1 MSGFTKLVPEIVD
14 SSIWNESAEI
24 RCVWIAMLA
33 TKDANGYVRGD
44 ARSIA
49 RKANVSV
56 DAASEALGL
65 FQKPDPSSH
74 TPDNEGRRIMPAPG
88 GWIVLNH
95 EIYRARDDIYRA
107 KTRER
112 VRRHRE
118 KMSSSES
125 DETLPETL
133 PKRDPSA
140 SASASG
146 SASGS
151 GEGESEG
158 KDEPDP
164 PRTVSRC
171 ELPAY
176 GEFKH
181 VHLSDEEH
189 AKLTTI
195 HGCDMLKQGISLLD
209 DYMESKGKRY
219 KNHYAVLKET
229 GWVWKRLKETGS
241 KPGGERA
248 ASPSMYE
255 LKAMLEVKEV
265 EWEQCKTSNRAD
277 SDAGRQLK
285 RRVQELKRQIGA
297 YYD

>member
-44 ARSIA
+44 ARSLA
-49 RKANVSV
+49 RKANVLLE
-56 DAASEALGL
+56 AATEALEL

-95 EIYRARDDIYRA
+95 EIYRARDDIYRER
-107 KTRER
+107 TRER
-112 VRRHRE
+112 VRKYRE
-118 KMSSSES
+118 KLGTSH
-125 DETLPETL
+125 DVTLPETL
-133 PKRDPSA
+133 PERYPSA
-140 SASASG
+140 SASASV
-146 SASGS
+146 SASAS

-158 KDEPDP
+158 EGEPK
-164 PRTVSRC
+164 PRREPSRS

-189 AKLTTI
+189 SKLAAI
-195 HGCDMLKQGISLLD
+195 HGSDMLEKGIALLD
-209 DYMESKGKRY
+209 DYMEAKGKRY

-229 GWVWKRLKETGS
+229 SWVWERVGSRTTTRSCKER
-241 KPGGERA
+241 P
-248 ASPSMYE
+248 
-255 LKAMLEVKEV
+255 
-265 EWEQCKTSNRAD
+265 
-277 SDAGRQLK
+277 
-285 RRVQELKRQIGA
+285 
-297 YYD
+297 YDK